1 MIEIIE
7 MNLGFLTQQIGIDQE
22 AVIELLKI
30 YQSEI
35 TEELQQAQILFDRQD
50 WHNLQR
56 TIHNIK
62 GVSAN
67 LYLENMLNISAD
79 IDVKLK
85 AQDYEN
91 VSLYM
96 SDLVNM
102 FDATCCAIEKVVAQ

>member
-7 MNLGFLTQQIGIDQE
+7 MNLEFLTKQIGIDQE
-22 AVIELLKI
+22 SVIELLKI
-30 YQSEI
+30 YRSEI
-35 TEELQQAQILFDRQD
+35 SEELQQAQILFDRQD

-67 LYLENMLNISAD
+67 LYLESMFNISAD

-85 AQDYEN
+85 TQDYEDIR
-91 VSLYM
+91 LCM
-96 SDLVNM
+96 SDLVNI
-102 FDATCCAIEKVVAQ
+102 FDATCCAIEKIVAL